1 MNPLTMV
8 IKKCFWLLLF
18 VKTFC
23 RNEVTLGGM
32 LVKFRPFLPLL
43 EESLYREIGDC

>member
-8 IKKCFWLLLF
+8 IKKYFWLLLF

-23 RNEVTLGGM
+23 RNEVILGGM
-32 LVKFRPFLPLL
+32 KFRPFLPFLQEIL
-43 EESLYREIGDC
+43 NCEIGDC